1 MLKCRLYV
9 SLVVELRPLLRAS
22 RNSMHKAHERVG
34 GRPRALDTFHTNTAV
49 WPVRRGCVAV
59 G

>member
-1 MLKCRLYV
+1 M
-9 SLVVELRPLLRAS
+9 LRAS